1 MTTIKD
7 IARLSGYSIGT
18 VSRVINQHSDVS
30 PVARK
35 KIEKIIAQENF
46 QPNSNAKLLK
56 QQVKTSVIILVKGQM
71 NIFLEVILEDMQKIL
86 NESGEDASVTFLD
99 EAANEVEAAI
109 TQCAER
115 KPRGIIFLGGNIN
128 YFKKKFDQI
137 HVPSVLVT
145 VPAAGLGYDNLSS
158 YATDDTA
165 ASAAA
170 VEYLIRMGHTNIGII
185 GGSASIQRGQI
196 GYRRLHGA
204 MNMLKKNDIPFDI
217 DKQYEPGRFSI
228 ESGYDAATTLLK
240 RNKKLTALYCMSD
253 IIAIGAVR
261 AVMDL
266 SMNVPE
272 DISIIGYDG
281 IEYTRY
287 SVPRL
292 ATIQQDTSELARK
305 SVEDLLMRINYE
317 NRPANHEM
325 IPFRVLTGES
335 IKDRKSKRGTA

>member
-30 PVARK
+30 SEARK

-56 QQVKTSVIILVKGQM
+56 QQIKTSVIILVKGQM
-71 NIFLEVILEDMQKIL
+71 NIFLEVILEEMQKIL
-86 NESGEDASVTFLD
+86 NESGEATSVTFLD
-99 EAANEVEAAI
+99 EAANEVETAVH
-109 TQCAER
+109 QCAER

-128 YFKKKFDQI
+128 YFKKSFDQI
-137 HVPSVLVT
+137 DVPSVLVT
-145 VPAAGLGYDNLSS
+145 VPASGLPFENLSS
-158 YATDDTA
+158 YATDDIA

-170 VEYLIRMGHTNIGII
+170 VEYLVRMGHKNIGII
-185 GGSASIQRGQI
+185 GGSASLQRGQI

-204 MNMLKKNDIPFDI
+204 INQLKKFNIPFDI
-217 DKQYEPGRFSI
+217 NKQYEPGRFSI
-228 ESGYDAATTLLK
+228 VSGYESAMSLLK
-240 RNKKLTALYCMSD
+240 RNKKITALYCISD
-253 IIAIGAVR
+253 IIAIGAMR
-261 AVMDL
+261 AVKDL
-266 SMNVPE
+266 NMNVPD

-292 ATIQQDTSELARK
+292 ATIQQDTSGLARK
-305 SVEDLLMRINYE
+305 SVEDLLMRINYQ
-317 NRPANHEM
+317 NRTANHEM

-335 IKDRKSKRGTA
+335 IKKK

>member
-18 VSRVINQHSDVS
+18 VSRVINQHADVS
-30 PVARK
+30 PAARE

-71 NIFLEVILEDMQKIL
+71 NVFLEMILEDIQKIL
-86 NESGEDASVTFLD
+86 LESGEDSSVTFLD

-109 TQCAER
+109 QQCAER
-115 KPRGIIFLGGNIN
+115 KPRGIIFLGGNIS

-137 HVPSVLVT
+137 TVPSVLVT
-145 VPAAGLGYDNLSS
+145 VSASGLGFDNLSS
-158 YATDDTA
+158 YATDDVA

-170 VEYLIRMGHTNIGII
+170 VEYLIRMGHRKIGVI
-185 GGSASIQRGQI
+185 GGSASLRRGQI

-204 MNMLKKNDIPFDI
+204 ISVLKKNDLPFDQE
-217 DKQYEPGRFSI
+217 KQYEPGRFSI
-228 ESGYDAATTLLK
+228 ASGYESATALLK
-240 RNKKLTALYCMSD
+240 RNKKLTAIYCISD
-253 IIAIGAVR
+253 VIAIGAMR
-261 AVMDL
+261 AVRDL
-266 SMNVPE
+266 KMSVPD

-281 IEYTRY
+281 IEYSRY
-287 SVPRL
+287 CVPRL
-292 ATIQQDTSELARK
+292 ATVQQDTSELAK
-305 SVEDLLMRINYE
+305 QSVEDLLMRINYE
-317 NRPANHEM
+317 NRPAHHVT

-335 IKDRKSKRGTA
+335 IKDLTK

>member
-30 PVARK
+30 PEARK

-56 QQVKTSVIILVKGQM
+56 QQIKTSVIILVKGQM
-71 NIFLEVILEDMQKIL
+71 NIFLEVILEEVQKIL
-86 NESGEDASVTFLD
+86 NESGEATSVTFLD
-99 EAANEVEAAI
+99 EAANEVETAVH
-109 TQCAER
+109 QCAER

-128 YFKKKFDQI
+128 YFKKSFDQI
-137 HVPSVLVT
+137 DVPSVLVT
-145 VPAAGLGYDNLSS
+145 VPASGLPFENLSS
-158 YATDDTA
+158 YATDDIA

-170 VEYLIRMGHTNIGII
+170 VEYLVRMGHKNIGII
-185 GGSASIQRGQI
+185 GGSASLQRGQI

-204 MNMLKKNDIPFDI
+204 INQLKKFNIPFDI
-217 DKQYEPGRFSI
+217 NKQYEPGRFSI
-228 ESGYDAATTLLK
+228 ASGYESTLSLLK
-240 RNKKLTALYCMSD
+240 RNKKITALYCISD
-253 IIAIGAVR
+253 IIAIGAMR
-261 AVMDL
+261 AVKDL
-266 SMNVPE
+266 NMNVPD

-292 ATIQQDTSELARK
+292 ATIQQDTSGLARK
-305 SVEDLLMRINYE
+305 SVEDLLMRINYQ
-317 NRPANHEM
+317 NRTANHEM

-335 IKDRKSKRGTA
+335 IKKK

>member
-30 PVARK
+30 PAARK
-35 KIEKIIAQENF
+35 KIEQIIAQENF

-71 NIFLEVILEDMQKIL
+71 NIFLEIILEDMQKIL

-99 EAANEVEAAI
+99 EAANEVETAVQ
-109 TQCAER
+109 QCAER

-128 YFKKKFDQI
+128 YFKKKFGEI
-137 HVPSVLVT
+137 TVPSVLVT
-145 VPAAGLGYDNLSS
+145 VPAAGLGFNNLSS
-158 YATDDTA
+158 YATDDVA
-165 ASAAA
+165 AAGAA
-170 VEYLIRMGHTNIGII
+170 VEYLIRMGHKNIGII
-185 GGSASIQRGQI
+185 GGSASLQRGQI

-204 MNMLKKNDIPFDI
+204 MNMLKKHGIPFDI

-228 ESGYDAATTLLK
+228 DSGYESTAALLK
-240 RNKKLTALYCMSD
+240 KNKKITALYCMSD
-253 IIAIGAVR
+253 VVAIGAVR
-261 AVMDL
+261 AVTDL
-266 SMNVPE
+266 KLKVPE
-272 DISIIGYDG
+272 DVSVIGYDG

-292 ATIQQDTSELARK
+292 ATIQQDTSELARR

-335 IKDRKSKRGTA
+335 IKDCHKK

>member
-30 PVARK
+30 PEARK

-56 QQVKTSVIILVKGQM
+56 QQIKTSVIILVKGQM
-71 NIFLEVILEDMQKIL
+71 NIFLEVILEEMQKIL
-86 NESGEDASVTFLD
+86 NESGEATSVTFLD
-99 EAANEVEAAI
+99 EAANEVETAVH
-109 TQCAER
+109 QCAER

-128 YFKKKFDQI
+128 YFKKSFDQI
-137 HVPSVLVT
+137 DVPSVLVT
-145 VPAAGLGYDNLSS
+145 VPASGLPFENLSS
-158 YATDDTA
+158 YATDDIA

-170 VEYLIRMGHTNIGII
+170 VEYLVRMGHKNIGII
-185 GGSASIQRGQI
+185 GGSASLQRGQI

-204 MNMLKKNDIPFDI
+204 INQLKKFNIPFDI
-217 DKQYEPGRFSI
+217 NKQYEPGRFSI
-228 ESGYDAATTLLK
+228 VSGYESAMSLLK
-240 RNKKLTALYCMSD
+240 RNKKITALYCISD
-253 IIAIGAVR
+253 IIAIGAMR
-261 AVMDL
+261 AVKDL
-266 SMNVPE
+266 NMNVPD

-292 ATIQQDTSELARK
+292 ATIQQDTSGLARK
-305 SVEDLLMRINYE
+305 SVEDLLMRINYQ
-317 NRPANHEM
+317 NRTANHEM

-335 IKDRKSKRGTA
+335 IKKK

>member
-30 PVARK
+30 PAARK

-56 QQVKTSVIILVKGQM
+56 QQIKTSVIILVKGQM
-71 NIFLEVILEDMQKIL
+71 NIFLEMILEDMQKIL

-109 TQCAER
+109 QQCVER
-115 KPRGIIFLGGNIN
+115 KPRGIIFLGGNIAF
-128 YFKKKFDQI
+128 FKKKFDQI
-137 HVPSVLVT
+137 NVPSVLVT
-145 VPAAGLGYDNLSS
+145 VPAAGLGFSNLSS
-158 YATDDTA
+158 YATDDVA

-170 VEYLIRMGHTNIGII
+170 VEYLIRMGHQNIGII
-185 GGSASIQRGQI
+185 GGSASVQRGQI

-204 MNMLKKNDIPFDI
+204 MNMLKKFDIPFDM
-217 DKQYEPGRFSI
+217 DSQYEPGRFSI
-228 ESGYDAATTLLK
+228 ESGYEAATALLK
-240 RNKKLTALYCMSD
+240 RNKKLTAVYCMSD
-253 IIAIGAVR
+253 VIAIGAVR
-261 AVMDL
+261 AVMDQKL
-266 SMNVPE
+266 KVPD

-281 IEYTRY
+281 IAYTRY

-292 ATIQQDTSELARK
+292 ATVQQDTSELAKK

-335 IKDRKSKRGTA
+335 IKDRR

>member
-30 PVARK
+30 PEARK

-56 QQVKTSVIILVKGQM
+56 QQIKTSVIILVKGQM
-71 NIFLEVILEDMQKIL
+71 NIFLEVILEEVQKIL
-86 NESGEDASVTFLD
+86 NESGEATSVTFLD
-99 EAANEVEAAI
+99 EAANEVETAVH
-109 TQCAER
+109 QCAER

-128 YFKKKFDQI
+128 YFKKSFDQI
-137 HVPSVLVT
+137 DVPSVLVT
-145 VPAAGLGYDNLSS
+145 VPASGLPFENLSS
-158 YATDDTA
+158 YATDDIA

-170 VEYLIRMGHTNIGII
+170 VEYLVRMGHKNIGII
-185 GGSASIQRGQI
+185 GGSASLQRGQI

-204 MNMLKKNDIPFDI
+204 INQLKKFNIPFDI
-217 DKQYEPGRFSI
+217 NKQYEPGRFSI
-228 ESGYDAATTLLK
+228 ASGYESTLSLLK
-240 RNKKLTALYCMSD
+240 RNKKITALYCISD
-253 IIAIGAVR
+253 IIAIGAMR
-261 AVMDL
+261 AVKDL
-266 SMNVPE
+266 NMNVPD

-292 ATIQQDTSELARK
+292 ATIQQDTSGLARK
-305 SVEDLLMRINYE
+305 SVEDLLMRINYQ
-317 NRPANHEM
+317 NRTAKHEM

-335 IKDRKSKRGTA
+335 IKKK

>member
-18 VSRVINQHSDVS
+18 VSRVINQRTDVS
-30 PVARK
+30 PAARK
-35 KIEKIIAQENF
+35 KIEKIIEQENF

-56 QQVKTSVIILVKGQM
+56 QQIKTSVVILVKGQM
-71 NIFLEVILEDMQKIL
+71 NVFLEVILEDMQKIL

-109 TQCAER
+109 HQSVER

-128 YFKKKFDQI
+128 YFKKEFAAID
-137 HVPSVLVT
+137 VPAVLVT
-145 VPAAGLGYDNLSS
+145 VPAAGLGFSNLSS
-158 YATDDTA
+158 YATDDVA

-170 VEYLIRMGHTNIGII
+170 VEYLIRMGHKNIGII
-185 GGSASIQRGQI
+185 GGSASLQRGQI

-204 MNMLKKNDIPFDI
+204 INMLKKYNIPFDMN
-217 DKQYEPGRFSI
+217 KQYEPGRFSI
-228 ESGYDAATTLLK
+228 DSGYDAATSLLK
-240 RNKKLTALYCMSD
+240 RNKKITALYCMSD
-253 IIAIGAVR
+253 VVAIGAIR
-261 AVMDL
+261 AVKDL
-266 SMNVPE
+266 KMNVPE
-272 DISIIGYDG
+272 DVSIIGYDG

-287 SVPRL
+287 CVPRL
-292 ATIQQDTSELARK
+292 ATIQQDTSELAKR

-317 NRPANHEM
+317 SRPANHEM

-335 IKDRKSKRGTA
+335 IKDCNKK